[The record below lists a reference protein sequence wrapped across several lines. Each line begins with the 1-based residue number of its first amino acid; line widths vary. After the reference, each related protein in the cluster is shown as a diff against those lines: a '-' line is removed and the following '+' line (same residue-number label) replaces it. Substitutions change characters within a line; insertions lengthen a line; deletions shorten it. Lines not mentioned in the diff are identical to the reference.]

1 MNVMNPIDLDGTICL
16 SKDSTSLFAE
26 LEPFSLMECENR
38 KILMQLCN
46 YNLVSTDNSKCYAI
60 KICKIN
66 WHKVPFLLNPDQY
79 NLPSYCEF

>member
-16 SKDSTSLFAE
+16 SKDSTSVFAE

-46 YNLVSTDNSKCYAI
+46 TTLSVQITVNAMQLKSVK
-60 KICKIN
+60 
-66 WHKVPFLLNPDQY
+66 
-79 NLPSYCEF
+79 